1 MDSAIG
7 VVGKDFVLLAADC
20 SQARSILKMK
30 GDLDKIF
37 QIDSHKLFALTGEA
51 ADRENFG
58 HYIQKNIKLYAL
70 RTGLTLSNHAA
81 AHFARSE
88 MAEALRRAPYQAN
101 VLFGGY
107 DAAGPALYFLD
118 YLGLMHKV
126 DFGAHGYAANF
137 VLSIFDR
144 HHKKDCT
151 LDEAMEL
158 INMCLKELQTRF
170 LINQPDFVI
179 KVIDKNGIRILRA
192 PGAPAT
198 TTTTNTTTTT
208 LTTSTTNY

>member
-7 VVGKDFVLLAADC
+7 FVGKDFVLLAADS

-30 GDLDKIF
+30 GDLDKLF
-37 QIDSHKLFALTGEA
+37 QIDSHKMFALTGEA

-101 VLFGGY
+101 ILFGGF
-107 DAAGPALYFLD
+107 DSAGPALYYLD

-126 DFGAHGYAANF
+126 EFGAHGYASNF
-137 VLSIFDR
+137 CLSIFDR
-144 HHKKDCT
+144 HHKKDMT
-151 LDEAMEL
+151 VEEGIQL
-158 INMCLKELQTRF
+158 INTCIKELQTRF

-179 KVIDKNGIRILRA
+179 KVIDKDGIRTLRK
-192 PGAPAT
+192 PE
-198 TTTTNTTTTT
+198 
-208 LTTSTTNY
+208 TS